1 MKIVLLGATG
11 DTGKPLLRQCLD
23 HNHSVTGIIFQE
35 HLKNKKNPHFKNWKD
50 SFFYFIKNESAKS
63 GKTISKSF

>member
-35 HLKNKKNPHFKNWKD
+35 HVKNKKNPHFKLD
-50 SFFYFIKNESAKS
+50 RVFFLFHQKCQEGVQNLRKQ
-63 GKTISKSF
+63 

>member
-35 HLKNKKNPHFKNWKD
+35 HLKNKKIHILKTEKIL
-50 SFFYFIKNESAKS
+50 FFISSKMRVQNL
-63 GKTISKSF
+63 GKQ